1 MRITQ
6 NKESKKEKKKK
17 QENFVLKKNGRKRMF
32 FTTFHLIW
40 NERECSKKIDELKKK
55 QIYF

>member
-17 QENFVLKKNGRKRMF
+17 ARKFRLKKEWKKTNVLHNIPFNLERKRMF
-32 FTTFHLIW
+32 
-40 NERECSKKIDELKKK
+40 
-55 QIYF
+55 